1 VANRR
6 PTQWEAREKRYLG
19 VSLDV
24 LWVSLF
30 TLQAAAGPPPPATDI
45 YLADLR
51 VGQGRVTVGTPVN
64 VTNRPGY
71 DNQPAFLPDGRS
83 ILYTSVRDSQAEI
96 YRYDIEHRTSTAV
109 TNTRESE
116 YSPTPLPNSV
126 GFSVIRVEADS
137 TQRLWAFDLDGT
149 HARLVLDS
157 IKPIGYHAWG
167 DNRTLVLFVLGSPP
181 TLQIADAGTPTA
193 RGDVLARDIGRSLQ
207 RIPNRSSVSFLQRDS
222 VAGPS
227 LQEVDVRT
235 RRVTQLIKTP
245 IGAEFFAWTPDGIA
259 LTAGGSKLYSWDPRG
274 GGGGAWQEV
283 ADFSA
288 AGLTNLTRLAVS
300 PKGDRVAIVA
310 VPAGP

>member
-1 VANRR
+1 M
-6 PTQWEAREKRYLG
+6 
-19 VSLDV
+19 

-30 TLQAAAGPPPPATDI
+30 TLQAAAGPPATDI
-45 YLADLR
+45 YLADLH

-96 YRYDIEHRTSTAV
+96 YRYDIERRSSTAV

-157 IKPIGYHAWG
+157 IKPVGYHAWG

-181 TLQIADAGTPTA
+181 TLQIADAATPAA

-207 RIPNRSSVSFLQRDS
+207 RIPNRPSVSFLQRDS

-245 IGAEFFAWTPDGIA
+245 IGAEFFAWTPEGIA
-259 LTAGGSKLYSWDPRG
+259 LTASGSKLYSWEPRG
-274 GGGGAWQEV
+274 GAGGGGAWQEV

>member
-1 VANRR
+1 
-6 PTQWEAREKRYLG
+6 
-19 VSLDV
+19 LDV

-30 TLQAAAGPPPPATDI
+30 TLQAAAGPPAPPPPATDI

-51 VGQGRVTVGTPVN
+51 PASAGQGRVTVGTPVN

-96 YRYDIEHRTSTAV
+96 YRYDIEHRTSTSV

-137 TQRLWAFDLDGT
+137 TQRLWAFDIDGT

-157 IKPIGYHAWG
+157 IKPVGYHAWG

-181 TLQIADAGTPTA
+181 TLQIADAAAPTA

-207 RIPNRSSVSFLQRDS
+207 RIPTRPSVSFLQRDS

-227 LQEVDVRT
+227 LQVDVRT

-259 LTAGGSKLYSWDPRG
+259 LTAAGSKLYSWDPG
-274 GGGGAWQEV
+274 GRAGWQEV

-288 AGLTNLTRLAVS
+288 LGLTNLTRLAVS